1 MKRPLPSALLF
12 WMRAAKQHS
21 TVGIKS
27 ISKLGLGP
35 DSENSKITICL
46 GSRGGVFAKLY
57 QTEERETDID

>member
-27 ISKLGLGP
+27 FSKLGLGP
-35 DSENSKITICL
+35 EYSKITICL

-57 QTEERETDID
+57 QTEERETETD